1 MAIILETY
9 KAQAETEKV
18 AARQEIT
25 ETLSR
30 NIELERLLEISRAET
45 ADRDATIVE
54 LQVRQQGL
62 GCICD
67 QTPRPRFLNADR
79 CRLNSSNHES
89 ENPNAFTLCHGV
101 LNLGTES
108 LRPESWNPA
117 TQTEIAR
124 LRAEEAALRAEIGKL
139 TAERDE
145 AWRDIKTLRAEVAAL
160 EKTVAGLKEDAQRR
174 QKENEEAFTRN
185 SLLNKEL
192 EATKKVNFRDWFSH
206 CFSDRKLLLP
216 TQAFI
221 NPRMISLTHT
231 RY

>member
-1 MAIILETY
+1 
-9 KAQAETEKV
+9 
-18 AARQEIT
+18 
-25 ETLSR
+25 
-30 NIELERLLEISRAET
+30 
-45 ADRDATIVE
+45 
-54 LQVRQQGL
+54 
-62 GCICD
+62 
-67 QTPRPRFLNADR
+67 
-79 CRLNSSNHES
+79 
-89 ENPNAFTLCHGV
+89 

-108 LRPESWNPA
+108 LRPEPWNPA

-124 LRAEEAALRAEIGKL
+124 LHAEEAALRAEIGKL

-160 EKTVAGLKEDAQRR
+160 EKTVAGLKEDAVRR

-216 TQAFI
+216 TRTFI
-221 NPRMISLTHT
+221 NPRMIFFLTHT